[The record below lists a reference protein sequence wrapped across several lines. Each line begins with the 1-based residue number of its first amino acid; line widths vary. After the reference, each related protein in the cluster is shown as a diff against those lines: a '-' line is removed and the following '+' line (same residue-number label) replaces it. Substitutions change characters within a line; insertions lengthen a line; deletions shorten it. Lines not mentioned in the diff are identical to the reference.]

1 MIHSNHPRGLYP
13 LFFTELWERFSYYG
27 MRALLMLF
35 MVAPVAMGGLAY
47 DNLRAGMIYG
57 TYTMSV
63 YMLSIPGG
71 FLADNFLGARRSV
84 LVGGII
90 IACGHFTLALRS
102 ETTFFLGLV
111 LIAVGTGLLK
121 PNISTMVGSLYK
133 AGDVRRDAGF
143 SIFYMGINL
152 GAFAAPLITGWLA
165 QSDQFKGMLR
175 GWGWDPAHS
184 WHWGFAA
191 AGVGMTVGLIVYLV
205 SAKRLAHVGCAPDP
219 NIRRPWGR
227 LALVLVGAAVLF
239 AVVYLSDTNKNFE
252 WLRYGYI
259 VLPVL
264 AIGWFGFRASLDAKR
279 IAAVLV
285 FSLAALVFM
294 AFFEQAGSTI
304 SLFGDQLTRTEI
316 LGYKFPSAWFQSVN
330 SLFVILLAPVFAWLW
345 VRLGDKQPSSP
356 LKFTLGL
363 AFLGLS
369 FLLMVPAARLTVAGK
384 VSPLWIVGLFFLQT
398 LGELCLSPVG
408 LSTMTKLAPQKLLG
422 LVMGIWFLASAL
434 GNKLAGVMS
443 GEFTATDGHVL
454 AKFFLNQSLWV
465 GGATLV
471 LLMCVPWLKRLMC
484 GVK

>member
-102 ETTFFLGLV
+102 ESAFFLGLV

-165 QSDQFKGMLR
+165 QSDQFKGLLR

-205 SAKRLAHVGCAPDP
+205 SAKRIAHVGCAPDP

-227 LALVLVGAAVLF
+227 LALVLAGAAVLF
-239 AVVYLSDTNKNFE
+239 AFVYLSDTNKNFE

-422 LVMGIWFLASAL
+422 LVMGIWFLAAAL

-443 GEFTATDGHVL
+443 GEFTATDGHLL